1 MSRLGSTELND
12 SNELGIFVNAIH
24 KKLLNIFILVLFVYS
39 MFTLKKNPVFAFT
52 MFSVLFLVV
61 TIMTHYASATQNS
74 IEPEDIDVDKLL
86 SLIDTATGHVNQTTK
101 AIESGNSTM
110 ALRLLDEIRTDLN
123 NINGNLTNLIFSVSQ
138 TPP

>member
-1 MSRLGSTELND
+1 
-12 SNELGIFVNAIH
+12 
-24 KKLLNIFILVLFVYS
+24 
-39 MFTLKKNPVFAFT
+39 
-52 MFSVLFLVV
+52 
-61 TIMTHYASATQNS
+61 MTHYASATQNW
-74 IEPEDIDVDKLL
+74 IGPEDIDVDKLL

-138 TPP
+138 PS

>member
-1 MSRLGSTELND
+1 
-12 SNELGIFVNAIH
+12 
-24 KKLLNIFILVLFVYS
+24 
-39 MFTLKKNPVFAFT
+39 
-52 MFSVLFLVV
+52 
-61 TIMTHYASATQNS
+61 MTHYASATQNS
-74 IEPEDIDVDKLL
+74 VGPEDIDVDKLL
-86 SLIDTATGHVNQTTK
+86 SLIDTATGHVNQTTT

>member
-1 MSRLGSTELND
+1 
-12 SNELGIFVNAIH
+12 
-24 KKLLNIFILVLFVYS
+24 
-39 MFTLKKNPVFAFT
+39 
-52 MFSVLFLVV
+52 
-61 TIMTHYASATQNS
+61 MTHYASATQNS
-74 IEPEDIDVDKLL
+74 VGPEDIDVDKLL